1 MTIALPLVT
10 LFVMLLMGIPVAWS
24 MMTAGLLGLAL
35 VSGFNTTMLSGTL
48 QTIVIEQSTNYTMLA
63 VPLFILLAFL
73 LSNARLSD
81 DLFDAVSKLTGQV
94 RGGLAT
100 GTVTASALFGA
111 MSGASVAS
119 ATVMSKVA
127 MPAMR
132 KARYDESLASGSI
145 AIGST
150 LSTLIPPSV
159 VLIVYGMATETSVG
173 RLLMA
178 GLVPAIMVA
187 ALAIITVLLWA
198 WAKKDDAPAAEPST
212 IREKLASIPPTVPAL
227 FLLVMICVFLYSGI
241 TSPTEVAAAGAL
253 LALVIVLLM
262 RRLTWQSF
270 RRSLRSA
277 LDSSIM
283 IFALLIGAAFFSRY
297 MTMAR
302 VPNDVLA
309 WVESL
314 DLSPTGIIVAVAAA
328 YIIGC
333 MFMDETPFLLLTLP
347 VTFPLVT
354 AAGFDPVWFGV
365 FSVLLLNIGLIAP
378 PVGILSFVVS
388 GAAGVP
394 IGKVYRGASIMV
406 VPVLVTIVLVVIW
419 PEIVLWLPDSLT

>member
-1 MTIALPLVT
+1 MTVAIPLLT
-10 LFVMLLMGIPVAWS
+10 LLVMLLMGVPVAWS

-35 VSGFNTTMLSGTL
+35 ISDFNGTMLSGTL
-48 QTIVIEQSTNYTMLA
+48 QTIVFQQSTNYTMLA

-73 LSNARLSD
+73 LSNAGLSD
-81 DLFDAVSKLTGQV
+81 DLFNAVSKLTGQV
-94 RGGLAT
+94 RGGLGT
-100 GTVTASALFGA
+100 GTVTASAMFGA

-132 KARYDESLASGSI
+132 KARYSESLATGSI

-150 LSTLIPPSV
+150 LSTLIPPSI
-159 VLIVYGMATETSVG
+159 VLIIYGMATETSIG
-173 RLLMA
+173 RLLVA
-178 GLVPAIMVA
+178 GLIPAFMIA
-187 ALAIITVLLWA
+187 ILAIATVLLWA
-198 WAKKDDAPAAEPST
+198 WTRKGDAPAAEPATS
-212 IREKLASIPPTVPAL
+212 REKLASLPPTIPAL
-227 FLLVMICVFLYSGI
+227 FLMASICVLLYSGI
-241 TSPTEVAAAGAL
+241 ASPTEVAAAGAL
-253 LALVIVLLM
+253 LALVLVVLM
-262 RRLTWQSF
+262 GRLTWGRF

-277 LDSSIM
+277 LDASIM

-302 VPNDVLA
+302 IPHDILS

-314 DLSPTGIIVAVAAA
+314 GLSPTGIIIAVAIACV
-328 YIIGC
+328 IGC

-365 FSVLLLNIGLIAP
+365 FSVLLLNIGLISP
-378 PVGILSFVVS
+378 PVGMLSFIIS
-388 GAAGVP
+388 GAAKVP
-394 IGKVYRGASIMV
+394 IAKVYLGASIMII
-406 VPVLVTIVLVVIW
+406 PILIGIVAITIW
-419 PEIVLWLPDSLT
+419 PAIVLWLPNSLN